1 MHYFLFKT
9 LMNVAERPLSVVM
22 AEVVSTRRVR
32 LCVVAPPGGLVLFV
46 KKVSNYQFHHVV
58 HKHNAFI
65 DSITWSF
72 RSEYNIWFFQ
82 HRSKHVLWILNW
94 YD

>member
-1 MHYFLFKT
+1 MMHYFLFKT

-22 AEVVSTRRVR
+22 AEVVSTHRVR

-58 HKHNAFI
+58 HKNTMHL
-65 DSITWSF
+65 SILSRGHF
-72 RSEYNIWFFQ
+72 EVNITFGF
-82 HRSKHVLWILNW
+82 SNIGPNM
-94 YD
+94 YCGS